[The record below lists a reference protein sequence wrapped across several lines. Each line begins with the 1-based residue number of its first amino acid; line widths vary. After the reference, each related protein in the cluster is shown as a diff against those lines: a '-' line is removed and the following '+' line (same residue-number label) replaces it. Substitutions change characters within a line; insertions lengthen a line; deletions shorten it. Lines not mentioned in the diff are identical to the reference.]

1 MQIGARLP
9 NFYGGY
15 KQVSSNNRGHI
26 RRQMNR
32 LFIIFFLVSTFIVHG
47 QCQKTIEEIALYHLD
62 KLTQDKKLNFP
73 YFTNGYVEKDTTY
86 VGDLL
91 SFSKLKYKNDTVIF
105 VNPFKTCV
113 VIENKN
119 LTLIPIPNKL
129 RREKNNPVLNI
140 YRFVKYRNF
149 YYVGFSLES
158 DIDVGGKSVI
168 LILNLQ
174 GDLININYSTY
185 IQ

>member
-1 MQIGARLP
+1 MHNLD
-9 NFYGGY
+9 
-15 KQVSSNNRGHI
+15 KQKTVPRRKTLAAITEGHT

-32 LFIIFFLVSTFIVHG
+32 LIIIFFLASKFIVHG

-62 KLTQDKKLNFP
+62 KLTQDKKLNFS

-91 SFSKLKYKNDTVIF
+91 SYSKLKYKNDTVIF
-105 VNPFKTCV
+105 ANPFKACV

-119 LTLIPIPNKL
+119 LTLISIPNKL
-129 RREKNNPVLNI
+129 RHEKNNPVLNI
-140 YRFVKYRNF
+140 YRFVKYSNF

-158 DIDVGGKSVI
+158 DINVGGKSVI